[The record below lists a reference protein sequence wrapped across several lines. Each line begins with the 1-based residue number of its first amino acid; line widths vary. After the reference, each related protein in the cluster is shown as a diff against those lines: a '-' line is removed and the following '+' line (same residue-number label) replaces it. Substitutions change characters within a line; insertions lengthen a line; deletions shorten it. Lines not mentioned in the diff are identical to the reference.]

1 MARNVILVLI
11 ANMNLEAHV
20 QIVKYLTYTD
30 AIAAPVK
37 LLYSN
42 ALPAAY
48 GGKNVHGTFPGAPEC
63 PNVRN

>member
-1 MARNVILVLI
+1 
-11 ANMNLEAHV
+11 MNLEAHV